1 MICTCERGNDDFYQ
15 NTLVASLIINPGWTF
30 EPPIMSELVVAPRAT
45 TTALQYSSLKY
56 CVAVFKEEAIAAKV
70 VCEITM
76 HQTQIQTQNCIFKPQ
91 IYSFL
96 FQPFVKSLRKYPKS
110 LENSA
115 FCAISCKI
123 VISDK

>member
-1 MICTCERGNDDFYQ
+1 M
-15 NTLVASLIINPGWTF
+15 PG
-30 EPPIMSELVVAPRAT
+30 LVVALRAT

-96 FQPFVKSLRKYPKS
+96 FQPSVQTARKCPKS
-110 LENSA
+110 HENQA
-115 FCAISCKI
+115 FCAVSCKI
-123 VISDK
+123 VISDKW

>member
-1 MICTCERGNDDFYQ
+1 M
-15 NTLVASLIINPGWTF
+15 PG
-30 EPPIMSELVVAPRAT
+30 LVVALRAT

-96 FQPFVKSLRKYPKS
+96 FQPFVKSLQKYPKS

-123 VISDK
+123 VISDKW

>member
-15 NTLVASLIINPGWTF
+15 NTLVASLITNPWWDF
-30 EPPIMSELVVAPRAT
+30 WIRPIMSGLVVAPRAT
-45 TTALQYSSLKY
+45 TTALQHSSLKY

-76 HQTQIQTQNCIFKPQ
+76 HQTQTQTQNCIFKSQ

-96 FQPFVKSLRKYPKS
+96 FQPSVQK
-110 LENSA
+110 A
-115 FCAISCKI
+115 
-123 VISDK
+123 